1 VPRWIPPPIECAK
14 INVDAAL
21 SKNDNMV
28 VVAAI
33 ARDETECFLG
43 ASAVVTRMANNQEI
57 LEATACRA
65 WLRHMICTYAESS

>member
-1 VPRWIPPPIECAK
+1 
-14 INVDAAL
+14 
-21 SKNDNMV
+21 MV

-65 WLRHMICTYAESS
+65 WLRHMICTYAELS